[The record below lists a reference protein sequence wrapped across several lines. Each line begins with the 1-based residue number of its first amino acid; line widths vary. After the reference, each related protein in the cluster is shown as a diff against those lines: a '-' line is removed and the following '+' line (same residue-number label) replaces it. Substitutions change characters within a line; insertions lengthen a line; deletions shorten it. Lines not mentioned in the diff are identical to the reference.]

1 MSRGRA
7 QGRGQPAA
15 LRAAPALDART
26 TLRLRLLP
34 WMVRDAAAGR
44 WRGQGRRRLAAAA
57 LGTVYLLSPVDA
69 VPELWTP
76 VLGLLDDG
84 LVAAFVAASVRSATA
99 DYVRW
104 GGRRG
109 PRPASSPGTP
119 GDGVRRGRPGLHRP
133 AGG

>member
-7 QGRGQPAA
+7 GGPAV
-15 LRAAPALDART
+15 LRTAPALDART

-34 WMVRDAAAGR
+34 WMVRDAATGR
-44 WRGQGRRRLAAAA
+44 WTGQGRRRLAAAA

-84 LVAAFVAASVRSATA
+84 LVAAFVAASVRTATA

-109 PRPASSPGTP
+109 PRPSSSHATA
-119 GDGVRRGRPGLHRP
+119 GDEAALGRPGFHRP

>member
-7 QGRGQPAA
+7 VGPGA

-34 WMVRDAAAGR
+34 WMVHDAVTGR
-44 WRGQGRRRLAAAA
+44 WTGQGRRRLAVAA

-84 LVAAFVAASVRSATA
+84 LVAAVVAASVRTATT
-99 DYVRW
+99 DYVRS
-104 GGRRG
+104 GGRRAG
-109 PRPASSPGTP
+109 ARAPGRPAAAP
-119 GDGVRRGRPGLHRP
+119 GDG
-133 AGG
+133 